1 MTSRSSR
8 NVLTVVLSLL
18 TLAASPAVAAAEV
31 ERPVQGESSNG
42 LFLSYAP
49 EPSEDGALCLVDSGV
64 DENHDTEE
72 GIIERTSVA
81 GDGSS
86 GEDVDT
92 DERHGTSM
100 AMVAGA
106 PRNGWGMVGAWS
118 QLKVVGVRAVQ
129 RGEDG
134 FRFDAYRN
142 AIQRCRQ
149 LKTEEG
155 LPIKVVLLALGGS
168 DSPSDSDLE
177 RLEDSVKQARDRG
190 INVVAAA
197 GNDGAD
203 EVVYPARLDEVLA
216 VGAAEHDGGLCSF
229 SNHGEGLD
237 LTAPGCEL
245 DTADPRSGDET
256 EGNGTS
262 HAAAIVAATIAALR
276 TYDEDID
283 VDEAEGLILDTTD
296 DDTLDVEASF
306 QRAGLDEVV
315 EAGRNNIPDR
325 DEGSEDAGARRGG
338 RDAGGGSSGG
348 SGSGG
353 SDTRGEPGDTVPLAP
368 LPPTLAA
375 LPAPSFTHVVRRG
388 VLRLRLP
395 PRPAFHAL
403 AGDPTGRPNAL
414 ARSATT
420 MPPCA
425 PARSWSPARR
435 ASSALT

>member
-142 AIQRCRQ
+142 AIQRCR
-149 LKTEEG
+149 
-155 LPIKVVLLALGGS
+155 
-168 DSPSDSDLE
+168 
-177 RLEDSVKQARDRG
+177 
-190 INVVAAA
+190 
-197 GNDGAD
+197 
-203 EVVYPARLDEVLA
+203 
-216 VGAAEHDGGLCSF
+216 
-229 SNHGEGLD
+229 
-237 LTAPGCEL
+237 
-245 DTADPRSGDET
+245 
-256 EGNGTS
+256 
-262 HAAAIVAATIAALR
+262 
-276 TYDEDID
+276 
-283 VDEAEGLILDTTD
+283 
-296 DDTLDVEASF
+296 
-306 QRAGLDEVV
+306 
-315 EAGRNNIPDR
+315 
-325 DEGSEDAGARRGG
+325 
-338 RDAGGGSSGG
+338 
-348 SGSGG
+348 
-353 SDTRGEPGDTVPLAP
+353 
-368 LPPTLAA
+368 
-375 LPAPSFTHVVRRG
+375 
-388 VLRLRLP
+388 
-395 PRPAFHAL
+395 
-403 AGDPTGRPNAL
+403 
-414 ARSATT
+414 
-420 MPPCA
+420 
-425 PARSWSPARR
+425 
-435 ASSALT
+435 

>member
-1 MTSRSSR
+1 MSFRSSR
-8 NVLTVVLSLL
+8 GVLTAALSLVA
-18 TLAASPAVAAAEV
+18 LAASPAVAWGEV

-49 EPSEDGALCLVDSGV
+49 KPDDEGAVCFVDSGI
-64 DENHDTEE
+64 DENPDTEDA
-72 GIIERTSVA
+72 IIERTSVA

-86 GEDVDT
+86 
-92 DERHGTSM
+92 
-100 AMVAGA
+100 
-106 PRNGWGMVGAWS
+106 
-118 QLKVVGVRAVQ
+118 
-129 RGEDG
+129 GEDG

-177 RLEDSVKQARDRG
+177 RLEDIVKQARDRG